1 MAATLDLDET
11 ELHLLPRNMQ
21 WLAKAI
27 GLSAT
32 LKLVKVH
39 GGGQPV
45 YVPAKVSP
53 DHPLLNLIGYQAF
66 AALVEEYGG
75 NPLEIA
81 RCEKAAR
88 VLLYRQIREEYA
100 GGATQNELALKHS
113 FTVRHIRSI
122 LEGED
127 DGVDDRQQGLF

>member
-27 GLSAT
+27 GLRAT
-32 LKLVKVH
+32 LQLVKAH

-53 DHPLLNLIGYQAF
+53 DHPLLNLIGHQAF

-100 GGATQNELALKHS
+100 QGATQNELALRHG
-113 FTVRHIRSI
+113 FTVRHIRAI
-122 LEGED
+122 LDGGEME
-127 DGVDDRQQGLF
+127 DDRQQSFF